1 MDTVITMVM
10 SIPLIIFFMYAV
22 ILSETHKRFCIRV
35 NQRIAHDCQL
45 MSAWS
50 SQDLNQNLYRIQTLY
65 QFTVHNPIIIHVAS
79 FQVTFY
85 NVLRLLVAYVT
96 GRLFA
101 FVVAKWVID
110 ESLTILF

>member
-1 MDTVITMVM
+1 MTDLYLVIMDTVITMVM

-50 SQDLNQNLYRIQTLY
+50 SQDLNQNLYRIQTLS
-65 QFTVHNPIIIHVAS
+65 VHSSQSNYYPRGKFS
-79 FQVTFY
+79 S
-85 NVLRLLVAYVT
+85 NVL
-96 GRLFA
+96 
-101 FVVAKWVID
+101 
-110 ESLTILF
+110 

>member
-1 MDTVITMVM
+1 MAM
-10 SIPLIIFFMYAV
+10 PLIVFFIYAV
-22 ILSETHKRFCIRV
+22 ILSETHKRFRIRI

-50 SQDLNQNLYRIQTLY
+50 SQDLNQNLYRMETLY
-65 QFTVHNPIIIHVAS
+65 QFTVHNPIIVHVAS

-85 NVLRLLVAYVT
+85 NVLRLLVAYVV

-101 FVVAKWVID
+101 FAVAKWD
-110 ESLTILF
+110 Y